1 MARPLRRI
9 RGLLLVAGVAAV
21 ASRARG
27 TVVETMAGGAVGDGL
42 PATEV
47 SVQASGVAT
56 DGAGNVYLSDRGR
69 LRRVD
74 AVTGLISTIAG
85 PDCEGSTETCFAFPL
100 GLREGAH
107 LSLQES
113 AVRRCPWVVG
123 IEVGETLA

>member
-85 PDCEGSTETCFAFPL
+85 PDCEGSTE
-100 GLREGAH
+100 
-107 LSLQES
+107 
-113 AVRRCPWVVG
+113 RRCPWVVG

>member
-85 PDCEGSTETCFAFPL
+85 PDWNRGRGDACVTTG
-100 GLREGAH
+100 G
-107 LSLQES
+107 
-113 AVRRCPWVVG
+113 VRISNVDTG
-123 IEVGETLA
+123 